1 MIIAIVNQKGGVGK
15 TTLAVN
21 LAGAFSDQSP
31 MVCLIDTDPQGSV
44 LQWHA
49 ISRRPRFDVKHH
61 PTAFSKR
68 ELSKLSAAYRHLIID
83 TPPAL
88 SGVTQAVLKFSDLAI
103 IPVAPSPLDIWST
116 KETIALIN
124 RVRIRNPKLSVRLL
138 AYRKIAG
145 TRIGQEANVALKNY
159 NLKVFETEITQ
170 RIAFVDAMNSG
181 DSVIHF
187 VPSSKA
193 ASEIA
198 DLVKEVIEGTMP

>member
-21 LAGAFSDQSP
+21 LAGAFSDQSSV
-31 MVCLIDTDPQGSV
+31 VCLIDADPQGSV
-44 LQWHA
+44 LQWYA

-61 PTAFSKR
+61 PAPFSKR

-88 SGVTQAVLKFSDLAI
+88 SGVTQAILTFADLAI

-124 RVRIRNPKLSVRLL
+124 RLRKQNQKLSVRLL
-138 AYRKIAG
+138 VYRKIAG
-145 TRIGQEANVALKNY
+145 TRIGQEAHVALKKY
-159 NLKVFETEITQ
+159 NLKVFETEISQ

-181 DSVIHF
+181 ESVIHF
-187 VPSSKA
+187 APSSKA

-198 DLVKEVIEGTMP
+198 DLAKELIGGTIP